1 MIVCH
6 CEVVTDRGIRAAVDD
21 GAETIDDIGQH
32 CAAGTGCGGCWPTI
46 AALLAALS
54 SGEQEQ
60 TAA

>member
-6 CEVVTDRGIRAAVDD
+6 CQVVSDRSIRAAVDD
-21 GAETIDDIGQH
+21 GAVTLDEVARR
-32 CAAGTGCGGCWPTI
+32 CSAGTRCGGCWPTI